1 MSDNPISG
9 PDQEVCKLCQ
19 ADLGEAD
26 VVDHLRDQ
34 HRYEKNQIDDK
45 YGSQMVQQVVEDR
58 GPNQRDPASDLRE
71 VGTCELCFN
80 EWQDLAEH
88 LRSDHTK
95 EDVREE
101 YGSDVATTLFDGS
114 GRTVDTPSR
123 DDTVAKNE
131 VGDARPDEENK
142 TLGANEERGDSESNE
157 GVTTSSATP
166 STDRDA
172 KNIENEIE
180 TVDEPTGGWEADPT
194 ANKRSS
200 TSTGMIGSAGS
211 REDKDRAEDEER
223 TNDPDGIVDRNPTGD
238 SKTRAGET
246 ESYKGKWAMIG
257 VGGAG
262 NRILDSVLMRT
273 ANLRDKDDNENIW
286 EGALQSYMM
295 LNTNTNE
302 VAGTWYVDKM
312 GWARTD
318 VETRMLIGYTSGG
331 GSGAGRNPG
340 RGKKWMRD
348 DLYGDDSPD
357 AFRRW
362 PISLDGVRGAQSV
375 MFLHSVV
382 KGTGTGATPVLAKH
396 IDQEV
401 LSKRERSATP
411 ILSTTIIPREG
422 SLKYNK
428 EVGANAVL
436 GLGRMASATD
446 LVIAFD
452 NARLG
457 EMKEQEEMLPPVY
470 TEARRRESDH
480 IPPTQAVQNRAL
492 TLFLEA
498 FSLSSNQE
506 YRESKQTRSLS
517 GSLTPESVDDGF
529 DVPDSYWPIRMRYP
543 KIEDKEMDEHPAVIG
558 APVLNR
564 ADITVD
570 DPDTFRMFVDSTLR
584 KRRLVAFDPGTAWG
598 GVFICFGPHEQ
609 MEYVSE
615 YLSQYMLHEV
625 LEDEFD
631 LDLDSAEVYAH
642 QVVVP
647 SVDNLYMWGVMWNPR
662 LESLQRM
669 KEHAENQVKPRGDY
683 QGALLQD
690 HWHEIEDA
698 FQFLGRDNMPS

>member
-9 PDQEVCKLCQ
+9 PDQEVCKLCA
-19 ADLGEAD
+19 ADLGETD

-34 HRYEKNQIDDK
+34 HRYETNQIAEK
-45 YGSQMVQQVVEDR
+45 YGSQMVRQVDGRDPAEA
-58 GPNQRDPASDLRE
+58 DPASDLRGK
-71 VGTCELCFN
+71 GTCELCFN
-80 EWQDLAEH
+80 RFQNLANH
-88 LRSDHTK
+88 LRSDHRQ

-101 YGSDVATTLFDGS
+101 YGTDVATALFDGS
-114 GRTVDTPSR
+114 EKTADTPNRTETDGKAGVEDLDAKGDRTASEGNAGATAESGGPA
-123 DDTVAKNE
+123 DTSPDTV
-131 VGDARPDEENK
+131 GD
-142 TLGANEERGDSESNE
+142 TTGGAS
-157 GVTTSSATP
+157 
-166 STDRDA
+166 
-172 KNIENEIE
+172 
-180 TVDEPTGGWEADPT
+180 EPTPEGSGGTPGDDRPSA
-194 ANKRSS
+194 S
-200 TSTGMIGSAGS
+200 GGVIGSSGRS
-211 REDKDRAEDEER
+211 DDSTQRDRGEASYEARDVDDGNVTDES
-223 TNDPDGIVDRNPTGD
+223 V
-238 SKTRAGET
+238 TRAGET
-246 ESYKGKWAMIG
+246 DSYKGKWAMIG

-262 NRILDSVLMRT
+262 NRILDSVLMRS
-273 ANLRDKDDNENIW
+273 ANLRERDDGENIW

-318 VETRMLIGYTSGG
+318 VETRMQIGYTSGG

-348 DLYGDDSPD
+348 DLYGDHSHD

-362 PISLDGVRGAQSV
+362 PITLDGIRAAQSV

-396 IDQEV
+396 VDQEV
-401 LSKRERSATP
+401 LSKRDRSSTP
-411 ILSTTIIPREG
+411 ILSTTIIPREE

-428 EVGANAVL
+428 EMGANAVL
-436 GLGRMASATD
+436 GLGRMASAAD
-446 LVIAFD
+446 LVIVFD

-457 EMKEQEEMLPPVY
+457 EMRENEEMLPPVY

-480 IPPTQAVQNRAL
+480 IPPAQAIQNRAL

-506 YRESKQTRSLS
+506 FRESKQTRSLS

-543 KIEDKEMDEHPAVIG
+543 KIDDKDMGDHPAVVG

-564 ADITVD
+564 ADMTVD

-609 MEYVSE
+609 MEHVSE
-615 YLSQYMLHEV
+615 YLTQYMLHEV
-625 LEDEFD
+625 LDEEFD
-631 LDLDSAEVYAH
+631 LDLASAEVYAH

-647 SVDNLYMWGVMWNPR
+647 SVDHLYMWGVMWNPR
-662 LESLQRM
+662 LESLQKM
-669 KEHAENQVKPRGDY
+669 KEHAENHVKPRGDY
-683 QGALLQD
+683 QGALLRD

-698 FQFLGRDNMPS
+698 FQFLGSDNMPS

>member
-9 PDQEVCKLCQ
+9 PDQEVCKLCE

-26 VVDHLRDQ
+26 VVEHLRDQ
-34 HRYEKNQIDDK
+34 HRYEKSQINDK

-58 GPNQRDPASDLRE
+58 GENQTDPASNLRRE
-71 VGTCELCFN
+71 GTCELCFN
-80 EWQDLAEH
+80 EWQNLADH

-95 EDVREE
+95 EDVRKE
-101 YGSDVATTLFDGS
+101 YGSDVATTLFDGG
-114 GRTVDTPSR
+114 GRAPDTPSR
-123 DDTVAKNE
+123 DDTVGNNE
-131 VGDARPDEENK
+131 VEVAKPDRGNE
-142 TLGANEERGDSESNE
+142 TLGANGEREDSESNAGE
-157 GVTTSSATP
+157 TTRSRTAT
-166 STDRDA
+166 TDRDTETIDDA
-172 KNIENEIE
+172 TE
-180 TVDEPTGGWEADPT
+180 TVDEPTKGWEVNPT
-194 ANKRSS
+194 ANTGSS
-200 TSTGMIGSAGS
+200 GSKEVIGSAGS
-211 REDKDRAEDEER
+211 REDKDRAENGEHTTEPEGVVDQNLTDES
-223 TNDPDGIVDRNPTGD
+223 T
-238 SKTRAGET
+238 TRAGET
-246 ESYKGKWAMIG
+246 ETYKGKWAMIG

-273 ANLRDKDDNENIW
+273 ANLRDRDDSENIW

-362 PISLDGVRGAQSV
+362 PISLDGIRGAQSA

-401 LSKRERSATP
+401 LGKRERSATP

-436 GLGRMASATD
+436 GIGRMASAAD
-446 LVIAFD
+446 LVIVFD

-457 EMKEQEEMLPPVY
+457 EMKENEEMLPPVY

-480 IPPTQAVQNRAL
+480 IPPTQAIQNRAL

-543 KIEDKEMDEHPAVIG
+543 KIEDKGMDEHPAVIG

-564 ADITVD
+564 ADITMD

-609 MEYVSE
+609 MKYVSD

-647 SVDNLYMWGVMWNPR
+647 SVDHLYLWGVLWNPR

-669 KEHAENQVKPRGDY
+669 KQHAENQIKPRGDY